1 MQFLQS
7 TGDHLH
13 LSFWERKAS
22 YIYWSLHLGSCSAEF
37 RGTWALHVCSIV
49 MADASCQMKSVEVTI
64 THFSLLALLSSFLQP
79 CSYSWRSK
87 CLGSIIWQAD
97 VYASRPKCFPWIST
111 NRIQW
116 RKHAFLDGLWGTE
129 TGVQQKCHW
138 RKSKANLWRLHFYPF
153 SKRGILLSLIH
164 PLMPFCTVNSNVFKA
179 TKIPR
184 DNSSFPVL
192 PHFTANKE
200 RSSAKRQTLRWES
213 VLLSVLL
220 SFWLE
225 ENTSYAT
232 LTCWCEEFSLRHN

>member
-1 MQFLQS
+1 MQEIIFIWA
-7 TGDHLH
+7 
-13 LSFWERKAS
+13 FERKK
-22 YIYWSLHLGSCSAEF
+22 HLINIF
-37 RGTWALHVCSIV
+37 TRVYTWVAAVQNSEACEPCIFVPSRWQMPPARWKAL
-49 MADASCQMKSVEVTI
+49 KVTI

-116 RKHAFLDGLWGTE
+116 RKYAFLDGLWGTE

-153 SKRGILLSLIH
+153 SKRGTLLSLIH
-164 PLMPFCTVNSNVFKA
+164 SLMLFCTVNSNVFKA

-200 RSSAKRQTLRWES
+200 RSRAKRQTLRWQS

-225 ENTSYAT
+225 ENASYAP
-232 LTCWCEEFSLRHN
+232 LTCWCEGFSLRHN

>member
-1 MQFLQS
+1 
-7 TGDHLH
+7 
-13 LSFWERKAS
+13 
-22 YIYWSLHLGSCSAEF
+22 
-37 RGTWALHVCSIV
+37 

-153 SKRGILLSLIH
+153 SKRGIITFPNTFFDAILQLILTCLKPQKYPGITLLSLCSHISLLTRRDLGLKGKPWGEIVGTTFSTTFFLARRKH
-164 PLMPFCTVNSNVFKA
+164 FLCSLDVLMW
-179 TKIPR
+179 R
-184 DNSSFPVL
+184 L
-192 PHFTANKE
+192 
-200 RSSAKRQTLRWES
+200 
-213 VLLSVLL
+213 
-220 SFWLE
+220 
-225 ENTSYAT
+225 
-232 LTCWCEEFSLRHN
+232 